1 MSVFIFIIIVII
13 LCVYLFANNY
23 SSDYYKY
30 PFIGMLFALL
40 IYHSK
45 TIKYHLNRPEKTAS
59 SIDIM
64 NEYNFVNSV
73 RNMTHFN
80 KEKNDKLKADKKK
93 FIAEQQKG
101 RCNHCKEALGE
112 YELDLIESLAR
123 GGRYELRNLQ
133 ALCLKCHHKK
143 QSIDNF
149 LK

>member
-1 MSVFIFIIIVII
+1 MSVFIFIITIII

-30 PFIGMLFALL
+30 PIIGILLAFL

-45 TIKYHLNRPEKTAS
+45 SINDYLNKPDKTAN
-59 SIDIM
+59 SIDIL

-133 ALCLKCHHKK
+133 ALCLTCYHKK

>member
-1 MSVFIFIIIVII
+1 MSVIIFIIFVII
-13 LCVYLFANNY
+13 LWVYLFANNY

-30 PFIGMLFALL
+30 PVIGLVIGILM
-40 IYHSK
+40 YHSK
-45 TIKYHLNRPEKTAS
+45 NIKSHLNKPDKMVTS
-59 SIDIM
+59 TDLI

-80 KEKNDKLKADKKK
+80 KDKNDKLKADKKK
-93 FIAEQQKG
+93 YIAEQQKG
-101 RCNHCKEALGE
+101 RCNHCKEDLVQ

-133 ALCLKCHHKK
+133 ALCLTCYHKK